1 MRGHVESLHSRAYRR
16 FLVQLLGLRRRAKLS
31 QVELARRLKRDQTFV
46 SKSERAERR
55 LDVVELLA
63 WCRACGENPRDFL
76 DRLSPAPRPRR
87 KINPEPET
95 SENGA

>member
-1 MRGHVESLHSRAYRR
+1 MRGNVESLHSPAYRR

-31 QVELARRLKRDQTFV
+31 QTELARRLKRDQTYV

-63 WCRACGENPRDFL
+63 WCRACGENPHDFL
-76 DRLSPAPRPRR
+76 DRLGKSSRPRR
-87 KINPEPET
+87 KDPSEPKP
-95 SENGA
+95 SEGA